1 MNAALHNLTGAYAAQ
16 ALADT
21 ERVSFERHLDACP
34 GCAQEVRELAETT
47 ARLGAAVA
55 TAPPPG
61 LWDRV
66 RAEALATRQ
75 VPPVTR
81 RAGGGGRARQG
92 RAVPALRFRPLLV
105 AAAVLL
111 VAVLS
116 VTAVNLGVLG
126 RSDRTERTADLVAA
140 VLAAPDAR
148 RVAAGPGGPGRASV
162 VVSRGGGR
170 RCSWPAGCGRLRR
183 AGPTSSGWSAGR
195 GHGRRGWP
203 RWPVAGG
210 WPGCWTGRSPGTSRS
225 P

>member
-34 GCAQEVRELAETT
+34 GCAQEVRELAEIT

-81 RAGGGGRARQG
+81 RAGGGGAG
-92 RAVPALRFRPLLV
+92 R
-105 AAAVLL
+105 
-111 VAVLS
+111 
-116 VTAVNLGVLG
+116 G
-126 RSDRTERTADLVAA
+126 
-140 VLAAPDAR
+140 
-148 RVAAGPGGPGRASV
+148 
-162 VVSRGGGR
+162 
-170 RCSWPAGCGRLRR
+170 R
-183 AGPTSSGWSAGR
+183 AGPS
-195 GHGRRGWP
+195 P
-203 RWPVAGG
+203 RCGS
-210 WPGCWTGRSPGTSRS
+210 GRSPRRGLSRGCCGPACSMYFVRTTSTWRGQKAS
-225 P
+225 ANAG

>member
-47 ARLGAAVA
+47 AQLGAAVA

-81 RAGGGGRARQG
+81 RAGGGAGRG
-92 RAVPALRFRPLLV
+92 
-105 AAAVLL
+105 
-111 VAVLS
+111 
-116 VTAVNLGVLG
+116 
-126 RSDRTERTADLVAA
+126 
-140 VLAAPDAR
+140 
-148 RVAAGPGGPGRASV
+148 
-162 VVSRGGGR
+162 
-170 RCSWPAGCGRLRR
+170 R
-183 AGPTSSGWSAGR
+183 AGPSPRCGSGRCSS
-195 GHGRRGWP
+195 RR
-203 RWPVAGG
+203 RC
-210 WPGCWTGRSPGTSRS
+210 CWWRSCR
-225 P
+225 